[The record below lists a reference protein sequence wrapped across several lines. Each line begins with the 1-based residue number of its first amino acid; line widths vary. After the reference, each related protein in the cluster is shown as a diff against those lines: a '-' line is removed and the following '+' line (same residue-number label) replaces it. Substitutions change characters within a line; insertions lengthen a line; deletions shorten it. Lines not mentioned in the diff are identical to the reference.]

1 MRERAFLWL
10 STPMLRG
17 GGADQIAAAAA
28 ELVARRTGR
37 AADDPA
43 VRTAVGA
50 VLGVL
55 SAAMQEAIEHPEA
68 DMVTLLDE
76 ALARLEAG
84 LPL

>member
-1 MRERAFLWL
+1 LTAA
-10 STPMLRG
+10 G
-17 GGADQIAAAAA
+17 GSSEGGQDESDEFEHRSRIVDEQSPQI
-28 ELVARRTGR
+28 V
-37 AADDPA
+37 
-43 VRTAVGA
+43 VRTFVVLQPA

-55 SAAMQEAIEHPEA
+55 SAAMLEAIEHPEP